1 LARTVPGKLL
11 FATANLAGADGILR
25 LFGDLETRA
34 CPLAEARDGAA
45 AFLPDVALVDLS
57 DCPAPADPESILK
70 PVVDLVAGIV
80 PIGVVVLV
88 PHDGRQLAARA
99 IGRGAADFF
108 LMPID
113 PQVLSLV
120 VRRVLRIRE
129 LEEENDLL
137 RRSEAPPSLEGILGG
152 SDPIRA
158 LRRSL
163 EKVAP
168 TDATVLVLGESG
180 TGKELA
186 ARALHRLGTR
196 RDQPFVALNCA
207 AIPENLLESEL
218 FGFERGA
225 FTGAVRRVL
234 GKLETAQGG
243 TVFFDEIGEMP
254 MSLQAKLLRVLQDRT
269 IERIGGRET
278 VQLDLRIVCATN
290 RNLEAQIAAG
300 AFREDLFYRIAE
312 VTLRMPPLRERGAD
326 VLLIAR
332 ALLARAAQ
340 QHRRP
345 ARQFSEAAIDA
356 IRSHPWPGNI
366 RELENRIT
374 GAVIVSDS
382 TAITAADLGLC
393 TPRDASSR
401 LGLREVRR
409 RAEKQAVEE
418 ALQAV
423 GGNLTRAA
431 ELLGITRPTLYD
443 LIERL
448 GLPGRE
454 AGGADVAQRE
464 LRPARE
470 RDPGGSAAT
479 DR

>member
-11 FATANLAGADGILR
+11 FATPDLAGADAILR
-25 LFGDLETRA
+25 LFGDLETRVCA
-34 CPLAEARDGAA
+34 PAEARDEAA
-45 AFLPDVALVDLS
+45 AFQPDVALVDLS
-57 DCPAPADPESILK
+57 HSLPGADPEAVLK
-70 PVVDLVAGIV
+70 PVVDLVGGIV
-80 PIGVVVLV
+80 PVGVVVLV
-88 PHDGRQLAARA
+88 PQDGRRLAARA
-99 IGRGAADFF
+99 IGCGAADFF
-108 LMPID
+108 LLPID
-113 PQVLSLV
+113 PPVLSLV

-129 LEEENDLL
+129 LEEENQRL
-137 RRSEAPPSLEGILGG
+137 RQSEAPPALEGILGG
-152 SDPIRA
+152 SEPILA

-269 IERIGGRET
+269 IERIGGRES
-278 VQLDLRIVCATN
+278 VQLDVRIVCATN
-290 RNLEAQIAAG
+290 RNLETQIAAG

-326 VLLIAR
+326 VLMIAR

-345 ARQFSEAAIDA
+345 VRQFSSAALEA
-356 IRSHPWPGNI
+356 IRTHVWPGNI

-374 GAVIVSDS
+374 GAVIVADGV
-382 TAITAADLGLC
+382 AIGPADLGLDSRSQ
-393 TPRDASSR
+393 TASRPS
-401 LGLREVRR
+401 LREVRR
-409 RAEKQAVEE
+409 RAEADAVAE
-418 ALQAV
+418 ALRDA

-431 ELLGITRPTLYD
+431 ELLGVTRPTLYD

-448 GLPGRE
+448 GLQPQQDGRE
-454 AGGADVAQRE
+454 STAEQSRSRA
-464 LRPARE
+464 
-470 RDPGGSAAT
+470 
-479 DR
+479 

>member
-1 LARTVPGKLL
+1 MVL
-11 FATANLAGADGILR
+11 GA
-25 LFGDLETRA
+25 FGDLDTRT
-34 CPLAEARDGAA
+34 CTLDEARDAAA
-45 AFLPDVALVDLS
+45 AFQPDVALVDLS
-57 DCPAPADPESILK
+57 RPAPGADHETLLK
-70 PVVDLVAGIV
+70 PVVELVGGIA
-80 PIGVVVLV
+80 PLGVVVLV
-88 PHDGRQLAARA
+88 PQDGRQLAARA
-99 IGRGAADFF
+99 IGCGAADFF

-113 PQVLSLV
+113 PPVLSLV

-129 LEEENDLL
+129 LEEENQQL
-137 RRSEAPPSLEGILGG
+137 RQVEAPPALEGILGA
-152 SDPIRA
+152 SEPIRA

-186 ARALHRLGTR
+186 ARALHRLSPR

-225 FTGAVRRVL
+225 FTGAVRRTV

-290 RNLEAQIAAG
+290 RNLETQITAG

-312 VTLRMPPLRERGAD
+312 VTLRMPPLREREGD
-326 VLLIAR
+326 VMMIAR
-332 ALLARAAQ
+332 ALLTRAAR

-345 ARQFSEAAIDA
+345 ARQFSEAALEA
-356 IRSHPWPGNI
+356 IRAHAWPGNI

-374 GAVIVSDS
+374 GAVIVADG
-382 TAITAADLGLC
+382 TAIGPGDLGLE
-393 TPRDASSR
+393 AGAEGSQR
-401 LGLREVRR
+401 LSLREVRR
-409 RAEKQAVEE
+409 RAESAAVRE
-418 ALQAV
+418 AMEAA

-431 ELLGITRPTLYD
+431 ELLGVTRPTLYD

-448 GLPGRE
+448 GLQAPG
-454 AGGADVAQRE
+454 AAQGGETQVAA
-464 LRPARE
+464 LRSR
-470 RDPGGSAAT
+470 S
-479 DR
+479 

>member
-1 LARTVPGKLL
+1 LVSTQPGRLLIALADP
-11 FATANLAGADGILR
+11 AGAADLLR
-25 LFGDLETRA
+25 LFADLQTRVCA
-34 CPLAEARDGAA
+34 LDEVTATAA
-45 AFLPDVALVDLS
+45 DFLPDAALVDLS
-57 DCPAPADPESILK
+57 QVAGGGDPVAALR
-70 PVVDLVAGIV
+70 PVADLVGAESQVGVIV
-80 PIGVVVLV
+80 MV
-88 PHDGRQLAARA
+88 PAQGRQLAARA
-99 IGRGAADFF
+99 IGCGAADFF
-108 LMPID
+108 LMPLD
-113 PQVLSLV
+113 PTVLSLV
-120 VRRVLRIRE
+120 VRRVLRLRE
-129 LEEENDLL
+129 LELENL
-137 RRSEAPPSLEGILGG
+137 RLRHSEAPPVLEGILGA

-186 ARALHRLGTR
+186 ARALHRLSPR

-254 MSLQAKLLRVLQDRT
+254 ASLQAKLLRVLQDRT

-278 VQLDLRIVCATN
+278 LQLDVRIVCATN
-290 RNLEAQIAAG
+290 RNLETQITTG

-312 VTLRMPPLRERGAD
+312 VTLRMPPLRDRGGD
-326 VLLIAR
+326 VLMIAR
-332 ALLARAAQ
+332 ALLARAAD
-340 QHRRP
+340 QHRR
-345 ARQFSEAAIDA
+345 ATRQFSEAALEA

-374 GAVIVSDS
+374 GAVIVAEG
-382 TAITAADLGLC
+382 TAILPVDLGFDDP
-393 TPRDASSR
+393 TRDSSR
-401 LGLREVRR
+401 LSLRDIRR
-409 RAEKQAVEE
+409 RAESAAVTE
-418 ALQAV
+418 ALQSAE
-423 GGNLTRAA
+423 GNLTRAA
-431 ELLGITRPTLYD
+431 ELLGVTRPTLYD

-448 GLPGRE
+448 GLQPPGAAPT
-454 AGGADVAQRE
+454 AGETAAAGLQ
-464 LRPARE
+464 LRSR
-470 RDPGGSAAT
+470 S
-479 DR
+479 

>member
-1 LARTVPGKLL
+1 ML
-11 FATANLAGADGILR
+11 FVTPDVQDASGVLR
-25 LFGDLETRA
+25 FFDDLETRA
-34 CPLAEARDGAA
+34 CTPEEASDGAV
-45 AFLPDVALVDLS
+45 AFQPHVAVVDLS
-57 DCPAPADPESILK
+57 RAIPGLDPGAALK
-70 PVVDLVAGIV
+70 PVVELVGGIV
-80 PIGVVVLV
+80 PLGVVVLV
-88 PHDGRQLAARA
+88 PPDGRQLAARA
-99 IGRGAADFF
+99 IGCGAADFF
-108 LMPID
+108 LLPID
-113 PQVLSLV
+113 PTVLSLV

-129 LEEENDLL
+129 LEEENQRL
-137 RRSEAPPSLEGILGG
+137 RQEEAPPALEGILGG
-152 SDPIRA
+152 SEPIRT
-158 LRRSL
+158 LRRAL

-186 ARALHRLGTR
+186 ARALHRLGPR
-196 RDQPFVALNCA
+196 RERPFVALNCA

-290 RNLEAQIAAG
+290 RNLEAQIVSG
-300 AFREDLFYRIAE
+300 AFREDLYYRIAE

-326 VLLIAR
+326 VLMIAK
-332 ALLARAAQ
+332 ALLSRSAQ

-345 ARQFSEAAIDA
+345 ARQFSEAAIQA
-356 IRSHPWPGNI
+356 IRSHAWPGNI

-374 GAVIVSDS
+374 GAVIVADG
-382 TAITAADLGLC
+382 TAISPADLGLDA
-393 TPRDASSR
+393 PSDPAQRLSLRD
-401 LGLREVRR
+401 VRR
-409 RAEKQAVEE
+409 KAETAAVSE
-418 ALQAV
+418 ALAAA

-431 ELLGITRPTLYD
+431 ELLGVTRPTLYD
-443 LIERL
+443 LIDRL
-448 GLPGRE
+448 GVQTE
-454 AGGADVAQRE
+454 SAETADSRAAQGQWRS
-464 LRPARE
+464 R
-470 RDPGGSAAT
+470 S
-479 DR
+479 

>member
-1 LARTVPGKLL
+1 LIALADP
-11 FATANLAGADGILR
+11 AGAAELLR
-25 LFGDLETRA
+25 LFPDLQTRV
-34 CPLAEARDGAA
+34 CGLDEVAA
-45 AFLPDVALVDLS
+45 TAVDFLPDAALVDLS
-57 DCPAPADPESILK
+57 RVADGDDPLAALR
-70 PVVDLVAGIV
+70 PVCDLVGAESQV
-80 PIGVVVLV
+80 GVVVMV
-88 PHDGRQLAARA
+88 PAQGRQLAARA
-99 IGRGAADFF
+99 IGCGAADFF

-113 PQVLSLV
+113 PAVLSLV
-120 VRRVLRIRE
+120 VRRVLRLRE
-129 LEEENDLL
+129 LELENQRL
-137 RRSEAPPSLEGILGG
+137 RHSEAPPVLEGILGA

-186 ARALHRLGTR
+186 ARALHRLSPR

-254 MSLQAKLLRVLQDRT
+254 ASLQAKLLRVLQDRT

-278 VQLDLRIVCATN
+278 LQLDVRIVCATN
-290 RNLEAQIAAG
+290 RNLETQITAG

-312 VTLRMPPLRERGAD
+312 VTLRMPPLRDRGGD
-326 VLLIAR
+326 VLMIAR
-332 ALLARAAQ
+332 ALLARAAD
-340 QHRRP
+340 QHRRA
-345 ARQFSEAAIDA
+345 ARQFSDAALEA
-356 IRSHPWPGNI
+356 IRHHPWPGNI

-374 GAVIVSDS
+374 GAVIVAEG
-382 TAITAADLGLC
+382 TAILPADLGFEDPSR
-393 TPRDASSR
+393 TGSR
-401 LGLREVRR
+401 LSLRDIRR
-409 RAEKQAVEE
+409 RAESAAVTE
-418 ALQAV
+418 ALQSAE
-423 GGNLTRAA
+423 GNLTRAA
-431 ELLGITRPTLYD
+431 ELLGVTRPTLYD

-448 GLPGRE
+448 GLPPPGATPGAGE
-454 AGGADVAQRE
+454 AAAAALQ
-464 LRPARE
+464 LRSR
-470 RDPGGSAAT
+470 S
-479 DR
+479 